1 MVCFVTYQVNRQ
13 LYETDL
19 VRRKRLRNILV
30 GVSQPGF
37 LFAQTATWEAFIM
50 NIKQTLQRFL
60 AVAEQPK
67 VASKKAL
74 SRRDIMLLV
83 ARDKLSPTQAE
94 AIIRKRFKGE

>member
-1 MVCFVTYQVNRQ
+1 
-13 LYETDL
+13 
-19 VRRKRLRNILV
+19 
-30 GVSQPGF
+30 
-37 LFAQTATWEAFIM
+37 M

-94 AIIRKRFKGE
+94 AIIRKRFKAE